1 MLMLLQS
8 AFFFYYCDCDCLY
21 MLFKK
26 HWYYFLLLLK
36 SDVSFCLTL
45 KNSLFR
51 GILMTKHYN
60 LKLLLRLNS
69 FIIFL
74 RISKRCVW
82 VFLYKFISSIFH
94 DCIQT
99 TFDIAFPFCPKLFIG
114 NNTCYYHVL
123 NLVLQIKT
131 CEVHLSLNK
140 CYFIV

>member
-69 FIIFL
+69 FIIFP
-74 RISKRCVW
+74 RISKRCAW
-82 VFLYKFISSIFH
+82 VFFCISSYPASFMTVFRQLLISPSH
-94 DCIQT
+94 SV
-99 TFDIAFPFCPKLFIG
+99 PSYL
-114 NNTCYYHVL
+114 
-123 NLVLQIKT
+123 
-131 CEVHLSLNK
+131 
-140 CYFIV
+140 